1 MGEFLSYSILSG
13 LLMLAMYMAYRLFLA
28 RDNQHGFNRAVLLS
42 IYLVSFMASP
52 FIFSL
57 DTLNVSTNPQAF
69 TLEGIEVVET
79 EGAVLSKQIW
89 GTVLIWLLLAGM
101 AAVTIKTIITWIRLT
116 NVIRKGEK
124 IRHAGYTLVVTDDE
138 RFAPFSWMRYVVIS
152 RSDYDNNSSAIAT
165 HELKHVACRHWI
177 DLLIAQIICI
187 INWFNPV
194 AWLMRDELMLVHE
207 YQADMAVIDSGH
219 DTQEYQMLLIKKAV
233 GARFP
238 SLANSLNHSKLKKR
252 ITMMYKEK
260 SGAGRKF
267 KALALVPMLALA
279 LGVAG
284 APAVRA
290 AVSTISSSDVSVSKD
305 SENPPENKTA
315 VQTYK
320 VTDINNDGNET
331 TVTIKGE
338 GFGTNLTVSDATFTN
353 RGKTYKANSLDCN
366 MTDGIATIRATF
378 RFSDELKKPGMTLM
392 VNSKEVPFDLEN
404 FKNTAQAVVIGNSG
418 NSTISSR
425 SGVIV
430 INGTSSAIPSGV
442 SVYLDGKKISE
453 AEMAALSS
461 ENISSISVDK
471 QNNTIRISSKAN
483 NGNIMSKLGNMP
495 VYVDGKEISEAEM
508 SALPVENIASITV
521 DKQNNVL
528 RITTTK

>member
-1 MGEFLSYSILSG
+1 MGAFLSYSMLSG
-13 LLMLAMYMAYRLFLA
+13 LVMLALYLAYKLFMARN
-28 RDNQHGFNRAVLLS
+28 NQHGYNRGALMV
-42 IYLVSFMASP
+42 IY
-52 FIFSL
+52 
-57 DTLNVSTNPQAF
+57 
-69 TLEGIEVVET
+69 
-79 EGAVLSKQIW
+79 VLSFAVFPVMSLFQGDDVSSSLSVSAVGDIDVPAIAEAHLARPAW
-89 GTVLIWLLLAGM
+89 GVVAILVFFAGM
-101 AAVTIKTIITWIRLT
+101 AVVTVKTILIWVRLLH
-116 NVIRKGEK
+116 VVHSGEK
-124 IRHAGYTLVVTDDE
+124 IKKEEYTLVVTDNDK
-138 RFAPFSWMRYVVIS
+138 FAPFSWMRYIVIS
-152 RSDYDNNSSAIAT
+152 HCDYETSPSQVIV
-165 HELKHVACRHWI
+165 HELKHVANFHWI
-177 DLLIAQIICI
+177 DLLVAQSVCI
-187 INWFNPV
+187 INWFNPA

-207 YQADMAVIDSGH
+207 YQADMAVIDEGYNPQ
-219 DTQEYQMLLIKKAV
+219 DYQILLIKKAV